1 MQHINV
7 TLTTITTII
16 FLLLA
21 FSMAAPWSPSN
32 PDADDLRTNQI
43 VQACESVG
51 YWDTGTVR
59 IYCSVKE

>member
-1 MQHINV
+1 MNNLNI
-7 TLTTITTII
+7 TLTTITFLSAI
-16 FLLLA
+16 LLLL
-21 FSMAAPWSPSN
+21 SYTNQWSPSN
-32 PDADDLRTNQI
+32 PDADDLRTAQI